1 MTAEILPS
9 GMAMI
14 GNPILVKVTASG
26 EKYVQVC
33 VKHDNKEIFSTS
45 GIPDT
50 NGNIEFRIDEV
61 LKMLLTSRIVE
72 SADLLVAL
80 PEMTTN
86 YSVIVRGQSGT
97 TVTLSGE
104 CFTGGASKSELRKF
118 VDVNILETFKILNRN
133 GNFFLTTR
141 TQSDLIPMRESEIY
155 PLYFI
160 HPDGIIH
167 VEDSSGNAITLPI
180 GTARKPYALNLPVIR
195 KQFLEAG
202 TLSNYFRIFVDDICA
217 CRVVLIPAVDADDRY
232 LVQFKNS
239 YGAYERIEIMGTP
252 TLESKYDNTN
262 AQYTGYDEDIHDFS
276 SSTKKVK
283 ATKVIKV
290 HTGYKTPEEINFIN
304 DLLSSDDVQ
313 LLTMNADVFK
323 VLVSAQKVEQKLLQS
338 VAPDS
343 IQLNIQFVDSESY
356 NIPGMIGNVLANR
369 IFSIHFDQT
378 FN

>member
-1 MTAEILPS
+1 MIVEILPAGMAMTGNPIRVEVSAPGEKFVRLSVRYASKEVFSASSVPDANGNVTFLINDVLAEILS
-9 GMAMI
+9 SCTI
-14 GNPILVKVTASG
+14 S
-26 EKYVQVC
+26 
-33 VKHDNKEIFSTS
+33 
-45 GIPDT
+45 
-50 NGNIEFRIDEV
+50 
-61 LKMLLTSRIVE
+61 
-72 SADLLVAL
+72 SAELLVPITCMSA
-80 PEMTTN
+80 N
-86 YSVIVRGQSGT
+86 YTVVVTGQSGT
-97 TVTLSGE
+97 KETLQGE
-104 CFTGGASKSELRKF
+104 CFTGGASKNELRKF

-141 TQSDLIPMRESEIY
+141 TQKDVIVMRESEIY

-160 HPDGIIH
+160 HPDGVIR
-167 VEDSSGNAITLPI
+167 VEDSSENSVVLPM
-180 GTARKPYALNLPVIR
+180 GEVRKVYALNLPMIR

-202 TLSNYFRIFVDDICA
+202 TLSNYFKIFVDDICA
-217 CRVVLIPAVDADDRY
+217 CCIVLVPAVDADDRY
-232 LVQFKNS
+232 LVQFRNS
-239 YGAYERIEIMGTP
+239 YGAYERIEVTGTP

-262 AQYTGYDEDIHDFS
+262 AQYTGYDENIHDFAA
-276 SSTKKVK
+276 STKKVK

-338 VAPDS
+338 VTPES
-343 IQLNIQFVDSESY
+343 IQLNIQFVDTEAY
-356 NIPGMIGNVLANR
+356 NTPGIIGNALANR

>member
-1 MTAEILPS
+1 MIVEILPA
-9 GMAMI
+9 GMAMT
-14 GNPILVKVTASG
+14 GNPIRVEVSAPG
-26 EKYVQVC
+26 EKFVRIS
-33 VKHDNKEIFSTS
+33 VKYASKEIFSGS
-45 GIPDT
+45 GIPDNT
-50 NGNIEFRIDEV
+50 GRVVFLINDV
-61 LKMLLTSRIVE
+61 LAELLSSCTIS
-72 SADLLVAL
+72 SAELLVPITSMSA
-80 PEMTTN
+80 N
-86 YSVIVRGQSGT
+86 YTVVVTGQSGT
-97 TVTLSGE
+97 KETLQGE
-104 CFTGGASKSELRKF
+104 CFTGGASKNELRKF

-141 TQSDLIPMRESEIY
+141 TQLDLISMRESEIY

-160 HPDGIIH
+160 HPGGVIR
-167 VEDSSGNAITLPI
+167 VEDSSENSVVLPM
-180 GTARKPYALNLPVIR
+180 GEARKVYALNLPMIR

-202 TLSNYFRIFVDDICA
+202 TLSNYFKIFVDDICA
-217 CRVVLIPAVDADDRY
+217 CCVVLIPAVDADDRY
-232 LVQFKNS
+232 LVQFRNS
-239 YGAYERIEIMGTP
+239 YGAYERIEVTGTP

-262 AQYTGYDEDIHDFS
+262 AQYAGYDENIHDFS

-323 VLVSAQKVEQKLLQS
+323 VLVSAQKVEQKLLQC
-338 VAPDS
+338 VTPES
-343 IQLNIQFVDSESY
+343 IQLNIQFVDTEAY
-356 NIPGMIGNVLANR
+356 NTPGIIGNALANR

>member
-1 MTAEILPS
+1 MIVEILPA
-9 GMAMI
+9 GMAMT
-14 GNPILVKVTASG
+14 GNPIRVEVSAPG
-26 EKYVQVC
+26 EKFVRIS
-33 VKHDNKEIFSTS
+33 VKYASKEIFSGS
-45 GIPDT
+45 GIPDNT
-50 NGNIEFRIDEV
+50 GRVVFLINDV
-61 LKMLLTSRIVE
+61 LAELLSSCTIS
-72 SADLLVAL
+72 SAELLVPITSMSA
-80 PEMTTN
+80 N
-86 YSVIVRGQSGT
+86 YTVVVTGQSGT
-97 TVTLSGE
+97 KETLQGE
-104 CFTGGASKSELRKF
+104 CFTGGASKNELRKF

-141 TQSDLIPMRESEIY
+141 TQLDLISMRESEIY

-160 HPDGIIH
+160 HPGGVIR
-167 VEDSSGNAITLPI
+167 VEDSSENSVVLPM
-180 GTARKPYALNLPVIR
+180 GEARKVYALNLPMIR

-202 TLSNYFRIFVDDICA
+202 TLSNYFKIFVDDICA
-217 CRVVLIPAVDADDRY
+217 CCVVLIPAVDVDDRY
-232 LVQFKNS
+232 LVQFRNS
-239 YGAYERIEIMGTP
+239 YGAYERIEVTGTP

-262 AQYTGYDEDIHDFS
+262 AQYTGYDKNIHDFS

-338 VAPDS
+338 VTPES
-343 IQLNIQFVDSESY
+343 IQLNIQFVDTEAY
-356 NIPGMIGNVLANR
+356 NTPGIIGNALANR

>member
-1 MTAEILPS
+1 MIVEILPA
-9 GMAMI
+9 GMAMT
-14 GNPILVKVTASG
+14 GNPIRVEVSAPG
-26 EKYVQVC
+26 EKFVRIS
-33 VKHDNKEIFSTS
+33 VKYASKEIFSGS
-45 GIPDT
+45 GIPDNT
-50 NGNIEFRIDEV
+50 GRVVFLINDV
-61 LKMLLTSRIVE
+61 LAELLSSCTIS
-72 SADLLVAL
+72 SAELLVPITSMSA
-80 PEMTTN
+80 N
-86 YSVIVRGQSGT
+86 YTVVVTGQSGT
-97 TVTLSGE
+97 KETLQGE
-104 CFTGGASKSELRKF
+104 CFTGGASKNELRKF

-141 TQSDLIPMRESEIY
+141 TQLDLISMRESEIY

-160 HPDGIIH
+160 HPGGVIR
-167 VEDSSGNAITLPI
+167 VEDSSENSVVLPM
-180 GTARKPYALNLPVIR
+180 GEARKVYALNLPMIR

-202 TLSNYFRIFVDDICA
+202 TLSNYFKIFVDDICA
-217 CRVVLIPAVDADDRY
+217 CCVVLIPAVDADDRY
-232 LVQFKNS
+232 LVQFRNS
-239 YGAYERIEIMGTP
+239 YGAYERIEVTGTP

-262 AQYTGYDEDIHDFS
+262 AQYAGYDENIHDFS

-338 VAPDS
+338 VTPES
-343 IQLNIQFVDSESY
+343 IQLNIQFVDTEAY
-356 NIPGMIGNVLANR
+356 NTPGIIGNALANR
-369 IFSIHFDQT
+369 IFSVHFDQT

>member
-1 MTAEILPS
+1 MTVEILPA
-9 GMAMI
+9 GMAMT
-14 GNPILVKVTASG
+14 GNPILVQVSAYG
-26 EKYVQVC
+26 EKYVQVS
-33 VKHDNKEIFSTS
+33 VLHNDKEIFSTS

-61 LKMLLTSRIVE
+61 LKILLTSRIIE
-72 SADLLVAL
+72 SADLLVSL
-80 PEMTTN
+80 PEMSTN
-86 YSVIVRGQSGT
+86 YSVIVKGQSGK
-97 TVTLSGE
+97 TVFISGE

-118 VDVNILETFKILNRN
+118 VDVNILETFKILNRS

-141 TQSDLIPMRESEIY
+141 TQLDLIIMRESEIY

-160 HPDGIIH
+160 HPDGIIR
-167 VEDSSGNAITLPI
+167 VEDSSGNTIVLPT

-202 TLSNYFRIFVDDICA
+202 TLSNYFKIFVDDICA
-217 CRVVLIPAVDADDRY
+217 CRIVLVPAVDADDRY
-232 LVQFKNS
+232 LIQFRNS
-239 YGAYERIEIMGTP
+239 YGAYERIEITGAP

-262 AQYTGYDEDIHDFS
+262 AQYTKYDDNIHDYS

-323 VLVSAQKVEQKLLQS
+323 VLVSAQKVEQKLYQN
-338 VAPDS
+338 VTPES
-343 IQLNIQFVDSESY
+343 IQLNIQFVDAESY
-356 NIPGMIGNVLANR
+356 NTPGMIGNVLANR